1 MDKATTTQDTRQV
14 LAVYLGAELYGIP
27 ITHIQGVLETLP
39 LTYVPLAPA
48 AVKGV
53 MNLRG
58 RIVTAIDL
66 RTSLVHIDKQNA
78 NPVQANM
85 SVVIEEG
92 GDLYS
97 LLVDRVGDVHT
108 IPVSDIEEPPL
119 TMHTALRRLSSG
131 VFQLKDKIMVI
142 LKPSTLLNPEE
153 EE

>member
-1 MDKATTTQDTRQV
+1 MDKAATIQDTQQV
-14 LAVYLGAELYGIP
+14 LAVYLGAEMYGIP
-27 ITHIQGVLETLP
+27 ITNIQGVLETLP
-39 LTYVPLAPA
+39 LTYVPLAPP

-66 RTSLVHIDKQNA
+66 RATLIHIDKQNL
-78 NPVQANM
+78 NSVQANM
-85 SVVIEEG
+85 SVVIEEE

-97 LLVDRVGDVHT
+97 LLVDSVGDVHT
-108 IPVSDIEEPPL
+108 IAVSDIEDPPL

-142 LKPSTLLNPEE
+142 LKPSALLNTEAE
-153 EE
+153 